1 MRRVVVT
8 GLGIVSSIGSNA
20 EEVTASLHDA
30 KSGISFSESFAEHG
44 FRCQVWGAPT
54 LEWARAVPSFP
65 PPAGMSWLKSSPFD
79 DVKFRAPMSPSR
91 KRRPD

>member
-20 EEVTASLHDA
+20 EEVRASLHDA

-44 FRCQVWGAPT
+44 RKPCP
-54 LEWARAVPSFP
+54 LSRAVT
-65 PPAGMSWLKSSPFD
+65 
-79 DVKFRAPMSPSR
+79 
-91 KRRPD
+91 